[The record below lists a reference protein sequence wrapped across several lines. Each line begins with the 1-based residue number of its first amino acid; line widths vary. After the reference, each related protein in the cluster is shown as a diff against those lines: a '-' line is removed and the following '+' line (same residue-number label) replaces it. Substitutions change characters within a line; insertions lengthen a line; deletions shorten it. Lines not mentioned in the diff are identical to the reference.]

1 MAHHIVVRIM
11 RVLAANRMFV
21 ELAGPETKFGPTS
34 LSNTFTL
41 PALRNGIKH
50 CFDLGYRGGAGFPS
64 YIRETNHR
72 AVEDELDCPFQY
84 AFQTKL
90 HCFDWWKEHPR
101 EASQFHI
108 GKQEVLLVDIG
119 GGFGHDLML
128 FRDRCPDTKG
138 RLILQDQS
146 DVIDAIPK
154 GSLHPTIEVIK
165 HDFFK
170 PQPIEGARVYF
181 LKHVLHDWPNPKALI
196 ILYNLVAVMKDY
208 SKLIIIEN
216 VLPEAGP
223 LPVPTAGLDFILMIG
238 FAAMERTKKQWETL
252 LTEAGLKITGQWV
265 KEDGDGVLEVM
276 LA

>member
-1 MAHHIVVRIM
+1 M
-11 RVLAANRMFV
+11 RVLAANRIFT

-34 LSNTFTL
+34 LSNIFTV
-41 PALRNGIKH
+41 PALSNGIKH

-64 YIRETNHR
+64 YARETNYR
-72 AVEDELDCPFQY
+72 QLEDELDSPFQY

-101 EASQFHI
+101 EASQFHN
-108 GKQEVLLVDIG
+108 V
-119 GGFGHDLML
+119 
-128 FRDRCPDTKG
+128 KG
-138 RLILQDQS
+138 RLILQDQP

-154 GSLHPTIEVIK
+154 DSLHPTIELTK
-165 HDFFK
+165 HNFFK
-170 PQPIEGARVYF
+170 PQLIKGAGVYF

-196 ILYNLVAVMKDY
+196 ILRNLVAVMKDY

-223 LPVPTAGLDFILMIG
+223 LPVPTAGLDFILMVG
-238 FAAMERTKKQWETL
+238 FAAMERTAKQWEAL
-252 LTEAGLKITGQWV
+252 LTEAGLKITGRWV
-265 KEDGDGVLEVM
+265 KDDGDGVLEVM